1 MAVAVAVAGAEVE
14 VGAEAEV
21 LPSLARNNKYYKD
34 SLLQRDCV
42 CARANANIPTERA
55 LKSVAVV
62 GVTANTAF
70 VSLIANFITM

>member
-1 MAVAVAVAGAEVE
+1 MAVAVAGAEVE

-21 LPSLARNNKYYKD
+21 LPLARNNKYYKG

-42 CARANANIPTERA
+42 CARANANTPTERA
-55 LKSVAVV
+55 LRSVAVV